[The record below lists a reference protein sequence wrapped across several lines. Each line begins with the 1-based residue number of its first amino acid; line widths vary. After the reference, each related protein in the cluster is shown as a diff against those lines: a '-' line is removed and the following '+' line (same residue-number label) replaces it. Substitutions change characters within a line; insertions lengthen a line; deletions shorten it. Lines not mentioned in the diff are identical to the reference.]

1 MRLKHTTAVRI
12 FFCRLIWLSSL
23 CLVLLNIPSI
33 IWWIMKSTPR
43 FSMNTITMIKPTR
56 LAYDPAMLL
65 KVVLFAYSRGITSSR
80 KIEKACWENV
90 IFMAL
95 SADSQPHF
103 TTITDFIS
111 RMHRPVGE
119 LFLQILMVCD
129 QLDLIGKD
137 MFAIDG
143 RKIMGWFA
151 PPNRLQRAILVSTSK
166 TATDRTTHVYF
177 SPRYRYWQEQF
188 SSFR

>member
-1 MRLKHTTAVRI
+1 MRLKPYDTSQNLLLPINLAEQLVSGTFEHTLNYLVDHEIDTSI
-12 FFCRLIWLSSL
+12 FHEHY
-23 CLVLLNIPSI
+23 NNEQ
-33 IWWIMKSTPR
+33 TG
-43 FSMNTITMIKPTR
+43 R

-80 KIEKACWENV
+80 KIEKACRENV
-90 IFMAL
+90 VFMAL

-103 TTITDFIS
+103 TTIADFIS